1 MTGLQLLFMVA
12 VVAEMIKAAAP
23 GSPLAKAGALPPAA
37 PQNGLKGASCRPAA
51 LLPSA
56 EGTGL

>member
-1 MTGLQLLFMVA
+1 MQLLFMVA